1 MEPEE
6 WSVERSRQVFGLA
19 KNDLYFL
26 DVEESGELYIRL
38 GNHTIGFRDIAERVR
53 TLSETKAGY
62 TSSFTI
68 RMPQLI
74 ASQIAKLRRSFVQA
88 IAETDYRG
96 SFSAVYPVKVNQ
108 RSDCVIPVLRADRQY
123 GIEAG
128 TKTELLLIESV
139 LGDEKDRL
147 VMCNGAKDTEYLK
160 AIRAMVGK
168 GFNMAVSLESLYEA
182 QLAQRIFKDQPA
194 NLVLR
199 IKPYISAR
207 GHWSHSG
214 GRDSKFGLS
223 IHDLLDT
230 VESLK
235 AAGFKDQ
242 VRMIHGHVGSQI
254 TSIEDFEKFSAFMTR
269 SFCEIRQM
277 GLTNVE
283 AINFGGGLPIDYT
296 SSYPADL
303 MGLYARAIV
312 AGIRNELTRWPSD
325 SVPPNIIIE
334 SGRGITA
341 LASMVVV
348 KALEVRSVFPSGKK
362 LRKDTVKQRDEWMA
376 RMKTAASTSEL
387 IGVWDEFQ
395 AARSGLPATL
405 DELQEREQLTGE
417 LRAEARHQIAR
428 LGLQDGKS
436 DRLIE
441 TMWQPE
447 HIVIGNFSI
456 FNSACDHVLVK
467 QHFPVIPIRDLHV
480 RPETTV
486 RLVDI
491 TCDSD
496 GEISQF
502 HRQGVGSIWFTRDY
516 RPVAMPSSEMGT
528 GIPVGFLKNV
538 KDSHFVIALTGAYQ
552 DVIEMNHNL
561 LGDLPDVQ
569 LLLADDGSWKVSW
582 ESGAQAIEK
591 ILEEVGYRGLDIDE
605 DPYMSS
611 EED

>member
-26 DVEESGELYIRL
+26 DVEESGELCIRL

-74 ASQIAKLRRSFVQA
+74 ASQIAKLRRSFAQA
-88 IAETDYRG
+88 IAETDYKG

-160 AIRAMVGK
+160 AIRAMVAK

-182 QLAQRIFKDQPA
+182 QLAQRIFKNQPA

-223 IHDLLDT
+223 IHDLFDT

-235 AAGFKDQ
+235 AAGLKEQ

-277 GLTNVE
+277 GLTNVG

-303 MGLYARAIV
+303 MGLYAKAIV

-348 KALEVRSVFPSGKK
+348 KALEVRSVFPLGKM
-362 LRKDTVKQRDEWMA
+362 LREETVRQRDEWIA
-376 RMKTAASTSEL
+376 RMKRAASTSEL

-395 AARSGLPATL
+395 ASRSGLPATL
-405 DELQEREQLTGE
+405 DDLQEREQLTGE

-441 TMWQPE
+441 SMWQPE
-447 HIVIGNFSI
+447 YLVIGNFSI
-456 FNSACDHVLVK
+456 FNSAGDHVLVK

-516 RPVAMPSSEMGT
+516 RPIAMPSSEMGT
-528 GIPVGFLKNV
+528 GIPVGFLKNI
-538 KDSHFVIALTGAYQ
+538 KDSYFVIALTGAYQ

-582 ESGAQAIEK
+582 ESGAEAIEK
-591 ILEEVGYRGLDIDE
+591 ILEEVGYRGLNIDE

-611 EED
+611 DED